1 MESNTS
7 SATPLDLA
15 AMNGTTNPVS
25 PSQINLYRINKV
37 LERLAFHFL
46 PGNRSDSFEFF
57 NLCLSLARGIDY
69 ALANGEPPPKANE
82 LPTLM
87 KQMYQRKTD
96 ELSLAAVMVLM
107 ISVKNAC
114 KIGWFEKKES
124 EELLIVADEVC
135 FYIGKIYCTL
145 GNISTGPSS
154 SHSAVLTI
162 MERFY
167 PKMKLGQI
175 IVSIEAQPGYGAS
188 AVDFHITK
196 NNVQPDKKIWL
207 LVAQTDNIET
217 SACLISPQ
225 QVNFLLNGKGI
236 DTRTNFRMDLGPQ
249 MPTNVT
255 SVLKFGTNLLQA
267 VGQFNGHYII
277 LVAYMSVASLPEHPV
292 LPPDYVQPA
301 TSVDSDSDIIEGAS
315 RFSLNC
321 PISFTRIKTP
331 VKGRSCKHFQ
341 CFDFDNFIKINSKRP
356 SWRCPHCN
364 QNVSYTDIRLDRNMI
379 EILEKVGENIVEVTV
394 HADGSWQPVL
404 ENDHDV
410 DKIQN
415 KVHNCEKEQTEQ
427 QESTHSPDTF
437 PHVVDLTNKDNDMD
451 IIMDTCETADRKPS
465 QGSAPT
471 SVQIEDDFW
480 AGLYIANSRS
490 DTPTGGVTDIPVLA
504 DGVSPALIQEA
515 EGHNNISAM
524 HNQFQALSNLQVM
537 NYMNSFVSEYGRS
550 SSSPSH
556 IHRTPVAV
564 QALPVQSQPLGPQQN
579 SVTNLDSLITSSPS
593 ATHVSLSNSASA
605 DPYNAILSDAERQQL
620 FSRSPLNMPQVSA
633 ATQNRMPTVNMP
645 APTHNRVPPVSMSA
659 TTLNRAPSHLQTQQ
673 YRAGM
678 LSDFRNSHLQQS
690 FNPRAHQPMQPLN
703 PQRSHI
709 QQGISQANAAGGA
722 ANSQQAAR
730 VMASSHVARQG
741 EQRGPPVQAVSRTDE
756 LFNSQ
761 PDQNW
766 RPTSRMRGSLSG
778 QQLTDDVRQRLIMPS
793 SQEAQSSRPQ
803 GPPQPGRTTSQLNVL
818 IANSRNAHNP
828 PRP

>member
-7 SATPLDLA
+7 SSMPPDLA
-15 AMNGTTNPVS
+15 ATNGTTNPVS
-25 PSQINLYRINKV
+25 PSLVNLYRITKV
-37 LERLAFHFL
+37 LDRLAFHFQ

-57 NLCLSLARGIDY
+57 NLCLSLSRGIDY

-114 KIGWFEKKES
+114 KIGWFQKKES
-124 EELLIVADEVC
+124 EELLTIADE
-135 FYIGKIYCTL
+135 IGKIYCTL
-145 GNISTGPSS
+145 GNIINGPSS

-167 PKMKLGQI
+167 PRMKLGPI
-175 IVSIEAQPGYGAS
+175 IVTIEAQPGYGAS

-196 NNVQPDKKIWL
+196 NNVHSDKKIWL

-225 QVNFLLNGKGI
+225 EVNFLLNGKGI
-236 DTRTNFRMDLGPQ
+236 DTRTNFRMDPGPQ

-301 TSVDSDSDIIEGAS
+301 VTSVDSDSDIIEGAS

-364 QNVSYTDIRLDRNMI
+364 QNVSYTEIRLDRNMI

-410 DKIQN
+410 GKIQN
-415 KVHNCEKEQTEQ
+415 KVHNCDKEQTEQ
-427 QESTHSPDTF
+427 QESARSPDTF

-451 IIMDTCETADRKPS
+451 VIMDTCETADRKPS

-480 AGLYIANSRS
+480 AGLYIANTGS
-490 DTPTGGVTDIPVLA
+490 DTPTVGVTDLAVLA
-504 DGVSPALIQEA
+504 DAVSPALIQES
-515 EGHNNISAM
+515 EGHDSISAN
-524 HNQFQALSNLQVM
+524 HNQFLALNNLQM
-537 NYMNSFVSEYGRS
+537 MNNYMSSFVSEYGRS
-550 SSSPSH
+550 SSSPRH
-556 IHRTPVAV
+556 IQRTPVAV
-564 QALPVQSQPLGPQQN
+564 QALPVPSQPLGPQQN

-593 ATHVSLSNSASA
+593 ATHVSLSNPASA

-633 ATQNRMPTVNMP
+633 ATQNRMPSVNMP

-659 TTLNRAPSHLQTQQ
+659 TTLNRAPSHLQNQQ

-678 LSDFRNSHLQQS
+678 LNDFRNSHLQQTL
-690 FNPRAHQPMQPLN
+690 NPRAHTPMQPLN
-703 PQRSHI
+703 AQRSHT
-709 QQGISQANAAGGA
+709 QQGVSQTNAAGGA
-722 ANSQQAAR
+722 ANSQQAR

-793 SQEAQSSRPQ
+793 SQEAQNSRPQ
-803 GPPQPGRTTSQLNVL
+803 GPQPQPGRTTSQLNVL

-828 PRP
+828 PRQ

>member
-7 SATPLDLA
+7 SATPPDLA
-15 AMNGTTNPVS
+15 AMSETTNPVS

-57 NLCLSLARGIDY
+57 NLCLSLTRGIDY

-124 EELLIVADEVC
+124 EELLIVADE
-135 FYIGKIYCTL
+135 IGKIYCTL

-267 VGQFNGHYII
+267 VGQFNSHYII

-415 KVHNCEKEQTEQ
+415 KVHNFEKEQTEQ

-703 PQRSHI
+703 AQRSHI

-766 RPTSRMRGSLSG
+766 C
-778 QQLTDDVRQRLIMPS
+778 
-793 SQEAQSSRPQ
+793 
-803 GPPQPGRTTSQLNVL
+803 
-818 IANSRNAHNP
+818 HY
-828 PRP
+828 

>member
-7 SATPLDLA
+7 SAMPPDLA
-15 AMNGTTNPVS
+15 SMNGTTNPVS
-25 PSQINLYRINKV
+25 PSLVNLYRITKV
-37 LERLAFHFL
+37 LERLAFHFQ
-46 PGNRSDSFEFF
+46 PGNRSDPFEFF
-57 NLCLSLARGIDY
+57 NLCLSLSRGIDY
-69 ALANGEPPPKANE
+69 ALANGEPPPKAND

-114 KIGWFEKKES
+114 KIGWFQKKES
-124 EELLIVADEVC
+124 EELLTIADE
-135 FYIGKIYCTL
+135 IGKIYCTL
-145 GNISTGPSS
+145 GNVSTGPSS

-167 PKMKLGQI
+167 PKLKLGPI

-196 NNVQPDKKIWL
+196 NNVHSDRKIWL

-236 DTRTNFRMDLGPQ
+236 DTRTNFRMDPGPQ

-277 LVAYMSVASLPEHPV
+277 LIAYMSVASLPEHPV

-301 TSVDSDSDIIEGAS
+301 VTSVDSDSDIIEGAS

-364 QNVSYTDIRLDRNMI
+364 QNVSYTEIRLDRNMI
-379 EILEKVGENIVEVTV
+379 EILEKVAENIVEVTV

-404 ENDHDV
+404 EKNHDV

-490 DTPTGGVTDIPVLA
+490 DTPTVGVTDLPVLA
-504 DGVSPALIQEA
+504 DAVSPALIQEA
-515 EGHNNISAM
+515 EGHDNISAV
-524 HNQFQALSNLQVM
+524 HNQFPALSNLQMM

-550 SSSPSH
+550 SLSPRH

-593 ATHVSLSNSASA
+593 ATHVSLSNSATA

-620 FSRSPLNMPQVSA
+620 FSRSPLNTPQVSA
-633 ATQNRMPTVNMP
+633 ATQNRMPAVNMP

-659 TTLNRAPSHLQTQQ
+659 TTLNRAPSHLQNQQ
-673 YRAGM
+673 YRAGI
-678 LSDFRNSHLQQS
+678 LNDFRNSHLQQTL
-690 FNPRAHQPMQPLN
+690 NPRAHPPMQPLN
-703 PQRSHI
+703 AHRSHI

-722 ANSQQAAR
+722 ANSQQAR

-778 QQLTDDVRQRLIMPS
+778 QQLTEDVRQRLIMPS

>member
-124 EELLIVADEVC
+124 EELLIVADE
-135 FYIGKIYCTL
+135 IGKIYCTL

-524 HNQFQALSNLQVM
+524 HNQFQALN
-537 NYMNSFVSEYGRS
+537 
-550 SSSPSH
+550 
-556 IHRTPVAV
+556 
-564 QALPVQSQPLGPQQN
+564 
-579 SVTNLDSLITSSPS
+579 
-593 ATHVSLSNSASA
+593 
-605 DPYNAILSDAERQQL
+605 PYNAILSDAERQQL